1 MNLKKPFLIMSILN
15 VVVLAAAVLATAYG
29 LSDLE
34 LFTKKNRTK

>member
-1 MNLKKPFLIMSILN
+1 MSVAIII
-15 VVVLAAAVLATAYG
+15 AAVLATAYG

>member
-1 MNLKKPFLIMSILN
+1 MSI
-15 VVVLAAAVLATAYG
+15 VVIIAAVLATAYG

>member
-1 MNLKKPFLIMSILN
+1 MIINIVIIT
-15 VVVLAAAVLATAYG
+15 AAVVATAYG

>member
-1 MNLKKPFLIMSILN
+1 MSILN
-15 VVVLAAAVLATAYG
+15 IIILAAAVVATAYG

>member
-15 VVVLAAAVLATAYG
+15 IIILAAAALATAYG

-34 LFTKKNRTK
+34 LFTKKHRIK